1 MKHKSKAMLEVI
13 RSSAL
18 FCSVLCYCMAKYPLH
33 AMSTHGKSLD
43 TLYII

>member
-18 FCSVLCYCMAKYPLH
+18 FCSVLCHCMTKYPLH
-33 AMSTHGKSLD
+33 ATSTQGKTLD